1 MPTKEFDSFIGK
13 YGTPL
18 AILIGSVV
26 IAAGIFFSLSGDQ
39 PQSNQPDVAGR
50 QTPQGPTT
58 QNIDTAGLPMLGQAS
73 APVTMVE
80 FGDFQCPF
88 CGRFARD
95 TLPSIKKDYI
105 DTGQVKFF
113 YNDFSFLGAESFQA
127 AEAAKCA
134 DDQGQFWAYH
144 DYLYSNQQGENQGAF
159 SDDNLK
165 KFAAA
170 LGLDQSR
177 FDSCLTAKKY
187 EQAVRDETD
196 RGRQYGVN
204 STPTSFV
211 GGEMVRGALPYDA
224 FKAKIEEKLKK

>member
-1 MPTKEFDSFIGK
+1 MPTKEFDGFIGK

-18 AILIGSVV
+18 AILIGALV
-26 IAAGIFFSLSGDQ
+26 IAAGIFFSLSGGQKGSSQ
-39 PQSNQPDVAGR
+39 PGVAGQ
-50 QTPQGPTT
+50 QTPQDLT
-58 QNIDTAGLPMLGQAS
+58 QNIDTAGLPMLGQAP

-105 DTGQVKFF
+105 DTGKVKFF
-113 YNDFSFLGAESFQA
+113 YNDFSFLGAESVQA
-127 AEAAKCA
+127 AQAAKCA
-134 DDQGQFWAYH
+134 DDQEKFWAYH
-144 DYLYSNQQGENQGAF
+144 DYLYSSQQGENQGAF

-170 LGLDQSR
+170 LGLNQSQ
-177 FDSCLTAKKY
+177 FNSCLTSKKY
-187 EQAVRDETD
+187 EQAVKNETD

-204 STPTSFV
+204 ATPTSFV
-211 GGEMVRGALPYDA
+211 DGEMMRGALPYDT